1 MKLLEK
7 LRKVMKSLT
16 GPVSPT
22 TPRVVPE
29 AVANTASVNAPVSS
43 ASVFAGHS
51 PVASGRGGEIQK
63 QGESGLIA
71 RLRRE
76 FEEYEPSRQSDA
88 VPELT
93 TGEIARALE
102 TKYPGLWHLCYPR
115 VYKSLPGYPSI
126 KNIAVDLA
134 STLCRGTR
142 RQGPDTYQED
152 ILAVSGVGSEVN
164 QAKSPTISRRC

>member
-29 AVANTASVNAPVSS
+29 AVANSASVNAPVLS

-51 PVASGRGGEIQK
+51 PVASGRGGEIHK

-76 FEEYEPSRQSDA
+76 FEEYEPSQQRDA

-93 TGEIARALE
+93 TGEIARVLE
-102 TKYPGLWHLCYPR
+102 TKYPGLWHLCHPR
-115 VYKSLPGYPSI
+115 VYKNLPGYPSI
-126 KNIAVDLA
+126 KNI
-134 STLCRGTR
+134 
-142 RQGPDTYQED
+142 
-152 ILAVSGVGSEVN
+152 VS
-164 QAKSPTISRRC
+164 I